1 MRRHRLGTWHEPKSF
16 LSSSIATVLIYSAV
30 VVVTYINA
38 LVVRVFLL
46 IEKNIY
52 GQVSSD
58 KNYLQKKKIKVNTM
72 LKKRGVIQSSFI
84 HLLGRDAGNC
94 PIFSMSK

>member
-1 MRRHRLGTWHEPKSF
+1 MPSFGTWPEPKSF

-52 GQVSSD
+52 GQASSD
-58 KNYLQKKKIKVNTM
+58 KNYILAE
-72 LKKRGVIQSSFI
+72 KKRLRSI
-84 HLLGRDAGNC
+84 LC
-94 PIFSMSK
+94 

>member
-1 MRRHRLGTWHEPKSF
+1 MCGNYSSKETIQARKLFKGGNYMRKYG
-16 LSSSIATVLIYSAV
+16 IYSAV

-52 GQVSSD
+52 GQASSD
-58 KNYLQKKKIKVNTM
+58 KNYLQKKK
-72 LKKRGVIQSSFI
+72 
-84 HLLGRDAGNC
+84 D
-94 PIFSMSK
+94 